1 MKPNIED
8 QLMDYLMSGE
18 ATLELAAV
26 ALRTSGKRLARVA
39 RSLEQRGLLVSRWAY
54 SHYGKEEQRWAMA
67 RTRKAA

>member
-1 MKPNIED
+1 MKPNIEN

-26 ALRTSGKRLARVA
+26 ALRTSGKRLGRVA
-39 RSLEQRGLLVSRWAY
+39 RSLEQRGLLVSRWAH
-54 SHYGKEEQRWAMA
+54 SHYGKPELWWGMA